1 MDQTV
6 LSGLFALGGA
16 VIGGLVTIGATVISN
31 RKQVN
36 LELKKQKIEFLNSK
50 KNAMEKYATELPSFT
65 LSMDNPDKMIRLYH
79 LFYQIEHYLNDEPD
93 FEKVKDSFD
102 KVLIKITESNL
113 IDENDRLQLTFV
125 GTNIQALLRHKLCRT
140 MEELNKELIA

>member
-16 VIGGLVTIGATVISN
+16 IIGGLVTIGATVISN

-36 LELKKQKIEFLNSK
+36 LELKKQRIEFLNSK

-65 LSMDNPDKMIRLYH
+65 LSMDNPDKMIKLYH

-93 FEKVKDSFD
+93 FEKIKDSFD
-102 KVLIKITESNL
+102 KVLFKITDSNL
-113 IDENDRLQLTFV
+113 IDEKDRLQLTFV
-125 GTNIQALLRHKLCRT
+125 GTSIQALLRNKLCII
-140 MEELNKELIA
+140 MKALEKEMSI

>member
-16 VIGGLVTIGATVISN
+16 IIGGLVTIGATVISN
-31 RKQVN
+31 KKQVK
-36 LELKKQKIEFLNSK
+36 LELKKQRIEFLNSK

-65 LSMDNPDKMIRLYH
+65 LSMDNPDKMIKLYH

-93 FEKVKDSFD
+93 FEKIKDSFD
-102 KVLIKITESNL
+102 KVLFKITDSNL
-113 IDENDRLQLTFV
+113 IDEKDRLQLTFV
-125 GTNIQALLRHKLCRT
+125 GTSIQALLRNKLCII
-140 MEELNKELIA
+140 MKALEKEMSI